1 MQYHTRYTI
10 TYPRK
15 PTVGTVRFW
24 QSRYWWLQP
33 ECSPSKVLPKTHN
46 FFILFSKNKI
56 LPHKHHNFL
65 SLCTA
70 HMLISFLL
78 SKNAAIVIFFSTN
91 KQASFKILSYYT
103 ISKGKENHRRSETTT
118 RPPSP
123 GISWQL
129 MSREAFERLRG
140 NKNQF
145 KYFSHHQVNIYPDQL
160 NSWEAV

>member
-70 HMLISFLL
+70 HTLISFLL
-78 SKNAAIVIFFSTN
+78 SKNTAIVIFFPPTN
-91 KQASFKILSYYT
+91 EQASKFYHTCDLKRQGKSQKKWKQQHGRLLPRYPGNWWAERPLKDWEAIRTNLN
-103 ISKGKENHRRSETTT
+103 IS
-118 RPPSP
+118 
-123 GISWQL
+123 
-129 MSREAFERLRG
+129 
-140 NKNQF
+140 
-145 KYFSHHQVNIYPDQL
+145 SHHQMNIYPDQL
-160 NSWEAV
+160 NSWEVV

>member
-33 ECSPSKVLPKTHN
+33 ECSPSKVLLKTHN

-70 HMLISFLL
+70 HTLISFLL
-78 SKNAAIVIFFSTN
+78 SKNTAIVIFFPPTN
-91 KQASFKILSYYT
+91 EQASKFYHT
-103 ISKGKENHRRSETTT
+103 IRSQKARKFTEEVKTTT

-145 KYFSHHQVNIYPDQL
+145 KYFSPSSGEYI
-160 NSWEAV
+160 SWSVE

>member
-33 ECSPSKVLPKTHN
+33 ECSPSKVLLKTHN

-70 HMLISFLL
+70 HTLISFLL
-78 SKNAAIVIFFSTN
+78 SKNTTIVIFFSTN
-91 KQASFKILSYYT
+91 KRTSFKILSYYT
-103 ISKGKENHRRSETTT
+103 ISKGKENHRRSEKNNTAAF
-118 RPPSP
+118 
-123 GISWQL
+123 
-129 MSREAFERLRG
+129 SRDILATDEQRGLWKIERQ
-140 NKNQF
+140 KEP
-145 KYFSHHQVNIYPDQL
+145 I
-160 NSWEAV
+160 